1 MNALAAPTKIKLAR
15 KSFIIPELVFKKL
28 RLLCSAYG
36 LLAQTDATIAQQ
48 GDALNQILF
57 ALVGKPINYQR
68 VSEAEWQSLFLAIPG
83 LCGLENSAT
92 KGNASATDWGEV
104 YAHLSA
110 CFGWDY
116 DYIDNH
122 MTLSRLK
129 EYGEY
134 LKQNPPLHQIAAA
147 YCGLAHKEINE
158 EAAFFKGMAKQA
170 RLTVDTKTQGEA

>member
-1 MNALAAPTKIKLAR
+1 MTDLATSTKIKLAG
-15 KSFIIPELVFKKL
+15 KMFVIPALVFKQL

-36 LLAQTDATIAQQ
+36 LLAQTDVSLAQQ
-48 GDALNQILF
+48 VDALNQILF
-57 ALVGKPINYQR
+57 ALVGKPINFQR
-68 VSEAEWQSLFLAIPG
+68 VSVAEWQVLFLAIPG
-83 LCGLENSAT
+83 LCGLENAAT

-147 YCGLAHKEINE
+147 YCGLAHKEVNE

-170 RLTVDTKTQGEA
+170 KLTAYTKTQGEA